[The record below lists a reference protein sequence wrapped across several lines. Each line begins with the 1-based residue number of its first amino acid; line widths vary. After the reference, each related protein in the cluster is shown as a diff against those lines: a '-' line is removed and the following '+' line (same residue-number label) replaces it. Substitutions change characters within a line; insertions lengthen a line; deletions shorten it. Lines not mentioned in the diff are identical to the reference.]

1 MGVSNTTFTAK
12 DIVKGIFSECWL
24 GEKLGYVIKIYLGVL
39 LIILKAEKYIVNFTN
54 NWFISMT
61 LFNCLFFRVYN
72 FKANSN
78 VYNFTGI

>member
-1 MGVSNTTFTAK
+1 MGVSNTTLTAK
-12 DIVKGIFSECWL
+12 DIFKGIFSECWL
-24 GEKLGYVIKIYLGVL
+24 DEKVGSVIKIYLGVL
-39 LIILKAEKYIVNFTN
+39 RIILIAVKYFVNFTN

-72 FKANSN
+72 FNANSN